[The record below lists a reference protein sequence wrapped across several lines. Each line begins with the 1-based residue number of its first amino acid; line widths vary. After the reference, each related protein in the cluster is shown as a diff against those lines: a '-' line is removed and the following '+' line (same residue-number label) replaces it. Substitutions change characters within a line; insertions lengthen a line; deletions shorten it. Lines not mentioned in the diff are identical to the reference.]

1 MSAEKTDRAARI
13 AVIEKT
19 CTNPETRTSPLCDTY
34 DRLRKEFPNDGRQSP
49 YTSEWQRIRVMSG
62 LTRSGASAAWE
73 QLLAHPPSAPLK
85 HVDHSHRLEG
95 AATAICLNPFDEQCK
110 LRDGYTKQWTK
121 DIEESKNSRDAT
133 IRLNQLRT
141 TNADRGGDHKGSGLL
156 DTERAEWEALE
167 QLLSSKWIKQYPAVK
182 SGRGARAT
190 KASVF
195 DALEA
200 RIEGLYEEYEEAGTE
215 RSYKQ
220 KSDEDLGCHEGYYQV
235 NRVLEKEG
243 YSTTRYKLYVSDQ
256 NVRQWFTAHDA
267 AVDVDVSPLDKTFL
281 RKGEKKAYRI
291 QLPTHTGGSVTLRAC
306 SKKGER
312 LVQVEYFD
320 GEYPKGVQT
329 DEKRKKQEEKRIK
342 EYYACAARAVWA
354 RKHAPYEV
362 GFKDAT
368 LEVKQAANRKELKGT
383 RD

>member
-13 AVIEKT
+13 AMIEKT

-34 DRLRKEFPNDGRQSP
+34 DRLRKEFPDDGRQSP

-110 LRDGYTKQWTK
+110 LRDEYTKQWTK
-121 DIEESKNSRDAT
+121 DIEESKNSRDAS

-141 TNADRGGDHKGSGLL
+141 TNANRGGDVKGSGLL

-200 RIEGLYEEYEEAGTE
+200 RVEGLYEEHEEAGTE
-215 RSYKQ
+215 IKYKQ
-220 KSDEDLGCHEGYYQV
+220 VSEENHLGCHSGYYQV
-235 NRVLEKEG
+235 KRVKEEG
-243 YSTTRYKLYVSDQ
+243 KRSYSKTHYTLYVSDA
-256 NVRQWFTAHDA
+256 NVRQYFTNNNEPFDVYVTP
-267 AVDVDVSPLDKTFL
+267 VDRGFVNPGQS
-281 RKGEKKAYRI
+281 KKYRI
-291 QLPTHTGGSVTLRAC
+291 KLPTKADGSVTLSVYSQR
-306 SKKGER
+306 GES
-312 LVQVEYFD
+312 LVQVQPYE
-320 GEYPKGVQT
+320 GNYPQGNTPEDLKFI
-329 DEKRKKQEEKRIK
+329 KK
-342 EYYACAARAVWA
+342 YYACAARAVWA
-354 RKHAPYEV
+354 RMHPLLDRSA
-362 GFKDAT
+362 GFKDGKLDIF
-368 LEVKQAANRKELKGT
+368 LEENSKELKGT

>member
-13 AVIEKT
+13 AMIEKT

-49 YTSEWQRIRVMSG
+49 YTSDWQRIRVMSG

-95 AATAICLNPFDEQCK
+95 AATAICLNPFDEQCS

-121 DIEESKNSRDAT
+121 DIEESKNSRDAS

-141 TNADRGGDHKGSGLL
+141 TNANRGGDVKGSGLL

-200 RIEGLYEEYEEAGTE
+200 RVEGLYEEHEEAGTE
-215 RSYKQ
+215 IKYKQ
-220 KSDEDLGCHEGYYQV
+220 VSEENHLGCHDGYYQV
-235 NRVLEKEG
+235 KRVKQG
-243 YSTTRYKLYVSDQ
+243 KWSHSKTHYKLYVSSAR
-256 NVRQWFTAHDA
+256 VRQYFTNNDEPF
-267 AVDVDVSPLDKTFL
+267 DVYVTPV
-281 RKGEKKAYRI
+281 EKMFVNPGQSKKYRI
-291 QLPTHTGGSVTLRAC
+291 KLPTKAGGFVTL
-306 SKKGER
+306 SVYSQSGDS
-312 LVQVEYFD
+312 LVQVRPHD
-320 GEYPKGVQT
+320 GKYPQGNTPGDLKFI
-329 DEKRKKQEEKRIK
+329 E

-354 RKHAPYEV
+354 RMHPLLERSA
-362 GFKDAT
+362 GFEDAKLDIF
-368 LEVKQAANRKELKGT
+368 LEENKKELSGT